1 MLTNESG
8 PHLKKVWET
17 LV

>member
-17 LV
+17 LP